1 MKLITV
7 DIGSFNIKTSEGVIL
22 ENRFESDNN
31 AEVFGAEV
39 LNYDGNNY
47 FFGRGEFNKT
57 FSKVHKEIEVPLF
70 YSLAK
75 SNVSGKI
82 NLILH
87 LPASQMTM
95 KNLIIDRLQGHE
107 FTYKVNSVEY
117 KTIFNKVGVLREGW
131 SSFYSL
137 SKRNDGLIAIMD
149 IGGRTTDIFT
159 FNNGINEKEKSL
171 AIGMMDVFSDIADKL
186 NGQGENRR
194 LEDIHKLLAN
204 EIINI
209 DEFEDVIYKYAAKII
224 NDVKVTI
231 DNLGDY
237 KIYLTGGGAE
247 YFINVLDKKFR
258 VEIMNNN
265 LCSNCTGS
273 YNIGKAKGLDKWW
286 RLD

>member
-1 MKLITV
+1 
-7 DIGSFNIKTSEGVIL
+7 
-22 ENRFESDNN
+22 
-31 AEVFGAEV
+31 
-39 LNYDGNNY
+39 
-47 FFGRGEFNKT
+47 
-57 FSKVHKEIEVPLF
+57 
-70 YSLAK
+70 
-75 SNVSGKI
+75 
-82 NLILH
+82 
-87 LPASQMTM
+87 MTM

-209 DEFEDVIYKYAAKII
+209 DEFKDVIYKYAAKII

-231 DNLGDY
+231 DNLRDY

-247 YFINVLDKKFR
+247 YFINVL
-258 VEIMNNN
+258 V
-265 LCSNCTGS
+265 
-273 YNIGKAKGLDKWW
+273 A
-286 RLD
+286 RL

>member
-7 DIGSFNIKTSEGVIL
+7 DIGSFNIKTSEGIIL
-22 ENRFESDNN
+22 ENRFELDNN
-31 AEVFGAEV
+31 AETFGGEV
-39 LNYDGNNY
+39 LSFDGNNY
-47 FFGRGEFNKT
+47 FFGKGEFNKT
-57 FSKVHKEIEVPLF
+57 FSKAHKEIEVPLF
-70 YSLAK
+70 YALSK
-75 SNVSGKI
+75 SNVSGEV

-87 LPASQMTM
+87 LPASQMAM
-95 KNLIIDRLQGHE
+95 KNLIVDRLQGHE
-107 FTYKVNSVEY
+107 FTYKVNGVEY

-137 SKRNDGLIAIMD
+137 SKRNDGLIAVMD

-171 AIGMMDVFSDIADKL
+171 PIGMMDVFNDIADKL

-209 DEFEDVIYKYAAKII
+209 DEFECVIYKYAAKII

-231 DNLGDY
+231 DNLSDY

-258 VEIMNNN
+258 VEIMKNN
-265 LCSNCTGS
+265 LCSNCNGS
-273 YNIGKAKGLDKWW
+273 YNIGKAKGLDK
-286 RLD
+286 